1 MKFEVDGQTNK
12 TSTKTFRLFSQM
24 CVQLFPM
31 DQKYCIVELIK
42 NAVRFVNEELINSNM
57 SVDY

>member
-1 MKFEVDGQTNK
+1 MPSIKNFKVA
-12 TSTKTFRLFSQM
+12 
-24 CVQLFPM
+24 
-31 DQKYCIVELIK
+31 VELIK

>member
-31 DQKYCIVELIK
+31 DQKYCVIK
-42 NAVRFVNEELINSNM
+42 LKFMRVS
-57 SVDY
+57 